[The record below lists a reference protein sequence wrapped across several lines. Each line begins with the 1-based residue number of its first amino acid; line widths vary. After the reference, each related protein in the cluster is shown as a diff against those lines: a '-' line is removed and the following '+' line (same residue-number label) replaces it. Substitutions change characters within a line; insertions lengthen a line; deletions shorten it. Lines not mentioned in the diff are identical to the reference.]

1 MILVCLGVS
10 LIPGYNLCQYPLN
23 FGIVPSVTSA
33 ILENRFQFQ
42 WNLCVLFR
50 SSFISFLRIN
60 WLWTAKYCEILQ
72 CRLNSEANNQVVQ
85 LKIFGMFGLV
95 KNKPF
100 NEKKMIFFLSSSVST
115 CSLSQDCW
123 TVVSCRCKASAI
135 FVLPLR
141 TICDIQTIL
150 RRAYTA
156 SAKLDSVRRGNNTSV
171 DFLGLSELTNQF
183 SLELFLRNMFPRHD
197 KRDTFDDFVLLS
209 DWTTKIGKFSVASS
223 SNYQQIVTMKIGSS
237 MLV

>member
-10 LIPGYNLCQYPLN
+10 LNPGYNLCQYPLN

-100 NEKKMIFFLSSSVST
+100 NEKKMIFFCLVQFLRVRCLRTAELLSLVGVRPVL
-115 CSLSQDCW
+115 SLSYLWELYVIYRRFCVEHAPPLPNLILFGGETTQ
-123 TVVSCRCKASAI
+123 VLIFLAS
-135 FVLPLR
+135 
-141 TICDIQTIL
+141 Q
-150 RRAYTA
+150 
-156 SAKLDSVRRGNNTSV
+156 N
-171 DFLGLSELTNQF
+171 
-183 SLELFLRNMFPRHD
+183 
-197 KRDTFDDFVLLS
+197 
-209 DWTTKIGKFSVASS
+209 
-223 SNYQQIVTMKIGSS
+223 
-237 MLV
+237 